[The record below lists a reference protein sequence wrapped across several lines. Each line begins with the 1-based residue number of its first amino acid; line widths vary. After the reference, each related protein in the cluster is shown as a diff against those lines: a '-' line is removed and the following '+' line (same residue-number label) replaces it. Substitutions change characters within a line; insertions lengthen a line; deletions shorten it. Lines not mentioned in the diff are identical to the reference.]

1 MMASSKAMR
10 DAVKKLAG
18 NTDGAVS
25 QFSEP
30 DLLDDLLDHW
40 TSAEHVAE
48 RQALVRRL
56 QVRGWGWRGLWSGR
70 WGGQALVHR
79 LQVRQGRGVWGWRG
93 L

>member
-1 MMASSKAMR
+1 MR

-18 NTDGAVS
+18 SADGAVS

-56 QVRGWGWRGLWSGR
+56 QVRQGGEAGCGAGVGWVEFGAALAGEAGWWV
-70 WGGQALVHR
+70 GGFWCRACR
-79 LQVRQGRGVWGWRG
+79 
-93 L
+93 